1 MMGTDL
7 KIFRS
12 RTKHMKRRTIL
23 TSMAG
28 SLAVAAGSHAALS
41 NAELSMTDKAGSVAS
56 FPQLVKPRRLR
67 KGMTIGLV
75 TPASNAPENEG
86 VRFAIDVIQSLGF
99 KVKEGKHLY
108 KRNEYL
114 AGTDQERAE
123 DVNRMFADEQV
134 DGIFCVRGG
143 WGSPRILPYLD
154 YDLIARNPK
163 VFMGYSDITAILN
176 ALLTKTGLVGF
187 HGPIAKQNF
196 TEYTLA
202 EFKKVLM
209 LPRTSTIIAAPPPFE
224 SREGWV
230 EEENR
235 LTRFAPG
242 KARGK
247 LVGGNLSLLTKL
259 IGTPYEP
266 NFDGAILVLEDEG
279 ESPYRIDGLLT
290 HLWLAGKLQQVAGI
304 AIGKFTDT
312 DYALNTFSVEEVIE
326 QRCVPLGVPVIGGL
340 MIGHVEDMTVVP
352 LGVEAE
358 LDVDAGTLRLLE
370 MAVRS

>member
-1 MMGTDL
+1 
-7 KIFRS
+7 
-12 RTKHMKRRTIL
+12 
-23 TSMAG
+23 
-28 SLAVAAGSHAALS
+28 
-41 NAELSMTDKAGSVAS
+41 
-56 FPQLVKPRRLR
+56 
-67 KGMTIGLV
+67 MTIGLV

-86 VRFAIDVIQSLGF
+86 IRFAIDVIRSLGF

-123 DVNRMFADEQV
+123 DINRMFADNHVE
-134 DGIFCVRGG
+134 GIFCVRGG

-154 YDLIARNPK
+154 YDLIAKNPK

-176 ALLTKTGLVGF
+176 AVYTLTGLVGF

-209 LPRTSTIIAAPPPFE
+209 HPTDSTIIASPPLFE
-224 SREGWV
+224 GREGWV
-230 EEENR
+230 EEDNR
-235 LTRFAPG
+235 LTKFVAG
-242 KARGK
+242 KAKGH
-247 LVGGNLSLLTKL
+247 LIGGNLSLLTKL
-259 IGTPYEP
+259 VGTPYEP
-266 NFDGAILVLEDEG
+266 DFKGAILVLEDVG
-279 ESPYRIDGLLT
+279 ESPYRIDGMLT

-312 DYALNTFSVEEVIE
+312 EYSNNTFSVEEVIE
-326 QRCVPLGVPVIGGL
+326 QRCVPLGVPVIRGL
-340 MIGHVEDMTVVP
+340 MIGHVDDMTVVP
-352 LGVEAE
+352 LGVQAE

-370 MAVRS
+370 RAVKP

>member
-1 MMGTDL
+1 LDDEHCVSIWLML
-7 KIFRS
+7 L
-12 RTKHMKRRTIL
+12 MKRRTVL
-23 TSMAG
+23 TTMAS
-28 SLAVAAGSHAALS
+28 SLAIATGAKVSGSQ
-41 NAELSMTDKAGSVAS
+41 AS
-56 FPQLVKPRRLR
+56 ATEPLISTAQLIKPKRLR

-75 TPASNAPENEG
+75 APASNAPENEG
-86 VRFAIDVIQSLGF
+86 VRFARDVITSLGF

-114 AGTDQERAE
+114 AGTDKERAE
-123 DVNRMFADEQV
+123 DVNQMFEDEQV

-154 YDLIARNPK
+154 YDLIAQNPK

-176 ALLTKTGLVGF
+176 ALVVKAGLVGF

-196 TEYTLA
+196 TEYTLQ

-209 LPRTSTIIAAPPPFE
+209 HPTNSTLIASPPPFE
-224 SREGWV
+224 AREGWV

-235 LTRFAPG
+235 LTRFVSG
-242 KARGK
+242 KASGR
-247 LVGGNLSLLTKL
+247 LMGGNLSLLTKL

-266 NFDGAILVLEDEG
+266 DFKGAILVLEDVG
-279 ESPYRIDGLLT
+279 ESPYRIDGMLT

-312 DYALNTFSVEEVIE
+312 DYSQNTYSVEEVIH
-326 QRCVPLGVPVIGGL
+326 QRCVPLGVPVIRGL
-340 MIGHVEDMTVVP
+340 MIGHVDDMSVVP
-352 LGVEAE
+352 LGIQAE

-370 MAVRS
+370 SAVKP